1 MKTNSLKYVFVED
14 VNLSGLA
21 THEYHE
27 NRATMNYK
35 DSTVSDSATETS
47 SAVVCEFYSCLTQSV
62 GTFILVT
69 DTDISVV
76 LRKLS
81 PPIRMLLE
89 QYGIICLAD
98 SCSVL
103 AFSSASGLTECKLN

>member
-1 MKTNSLKYVFVED
+1 
-14 VNLSGLA
+14 
-21 THEYHE
+21 
-27 NRATMNYK
+27 MNYK

-69 DTDISVV
+69 DTVISVV
-76 LRKLS
+76 LQKLS

-89 QYGIICLAD
+89 LSGRLLFCSGFLFSFWSDRVQTELVNEILGNVSSLKLAMI
-98 SCSVL
+98 
-103 AFSSASGLTECKLN
+103 